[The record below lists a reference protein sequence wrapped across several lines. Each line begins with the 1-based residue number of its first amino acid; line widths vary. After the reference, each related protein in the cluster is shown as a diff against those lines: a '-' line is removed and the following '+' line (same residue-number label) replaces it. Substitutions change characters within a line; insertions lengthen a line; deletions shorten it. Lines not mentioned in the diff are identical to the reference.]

1 MRCMLSFPI
10 FATIIMAFGTAC
22 LAEAPSGVQSCA
34 LREAKM
40 MALLETRDAEHAPQ
54 TLMSR
59 AGTEMHQARL
69 ACYAGRNDDSHAVYD
84 RIDLLLGASPTA
96 MEVRR

>member
-1 MRCMLSFPI
+1 MRCRLSLPI
-10 FATIIMAFGTAC
+10 LTTITMAFGSAC
-22 LAEAPSGVQSCA
+22 LAEAPSGIQSCA

-40 MALLETRDAEHAPQ
+40 MALLETRDAEHAAQ
-54 TLMSR
+54 DLMSR
-59 AGTEMHQARL
+59 AGAAMHQARL

-84 RIDLLLGASPTA
+84 GIDLLLGASPRA